1 MSSPDLI
8 KILDLNN
15 FTLRKDK
22 FKPGEEEDCE
32 KSVSWKELEKHNNNP
47 KEYIKVLNKIKT
59 NPKYE
64 SFIQIYFHTFSIG
77 IILFLTQFA

>member
-15 FTLRKDK
+15 FNLRKDK

-32 KSVSWKELEKHNNNP
+32 KSVSWKELEKYNNNP
-47 KEYIKVLNKIKT
+47 K
-59 NPKYE
+59 
-64 SFIQIYFHTFSIG
+64 
-77 IILFLTQFA
+77 